1 MTLWAPAASASL
13 PVYSGVGFPTIYGPA
28 DAEEFSWEV
37 PLGERQ
43 ELRQV
48 DDQEIAVYY
57 SNGTASWVI
66 IAAPASDAHGVTV
79 PTTIQVTGENVFTLT
94 VHHREGNPAAGGA
107 PFDYPIFDQPGWIA
121 GPSHVEVVFLESADE
136 LERRERLAKEAL
148 EAAKRAARAARCHV
162 PALHGATLATARV
175 RLRRANCR
183 LGAIA
188 KSTGV
193 HVKVAKVVGQ
203 SAAAGSSLPPD
214 AKVGVRLGPGG

>member
-1 MTLWAPAASASL
+1 
-13 PVYSGVGFPTIYGPA
+13 VYSGVGFPTIYGPA
-28 DAEEFSWEV
+28 DPEEFSWEV

-66 IAAPASDAHGVTV
+66 IAAPASDAQGVTV

-94 VHHREGNPAAGGA
+94 VHHRE
-107 PFDYPIFDQPGWIA
+107 
-121 GPSHVEVVFLESADE
+121 
-136 LERRERLAKEAL
+136 RLAKEAL
-148 EAAKRAARAARCHV
+148 EAAKRAAPAARCQV

-175 RLRRANCR
+175 RLRRSNCR

-203 SAAAGSSLPPD
+203 SAAAGSSLSPD